1 MLAPF
6 LCQLFNWSLEH
17 GVVLST
23 FKSAYITPL
32 LKKADLDPADA
43 RSYRPI
49 SNLSVISKLLERLV
63 CKQLVEYLGDN
74 DLLPHLQS
82 AYRAH
87 HSTKTAVLK
96 VLSDILL
103 ASDGTIQP

>member
-1 MLAPF
+1 MRHCAVR
-6 LCQLFNWSLEH
+6 CVEVVHVQL
-17 GVVLST
+17 
-23 FKSAYITPL
+23 L

-43 RSYRPI
+43 KSYRPI

-63 CKQLVEYLGDN
+63 CQQLVKYLKTNG
-74 DLLPHLQS
+74 LLPDLQS

-87 HSTKTAVLK
+87 HSTETAVLK

-103 ASDGTIQP
+103 ALSFRQR